1 MTIKKED
8 EDVFIPTHEWQSVK
22 KGQKIPEGLHI
33 RINLE
38 TGVTEAKLL
47 DEKDKVNK
55 DNALLEIPQKENQ
68 DLDDRLLQS
77 DVIKETLKKLKGDD
91 ILKPEEISRD
101 QEIS

>member
-1 MTIKKED
+1 MLKYVILILFIVIISEIICDDHKKED

-55 DNALLEIPQKENQ
+55 DNALLEIPQK
-68 DLDDRLLQS
+68 R
-77 DVIKETLKKLKGDD
+77 K
-91 ILKPEEISRD
+91 SRFR
-101 QEIS
+101 